1 MDKKIFVLLFFGVM
15 MSSCDSNQIHSEYKS
30 LPNHWPI
37 DQTLE
42 FQLPELDS
50 LKSFNLF
57 FNIRNTND
65 YNFNNLFLITSM
77 NFPNGK
83 VVIDTLE
90 YQMALPDGTW
100 LGSGNRIKENKLWY
114 KENVHFFEEGL
125 YSIKIRQAM
134 RNNASVE
141 GVKNLEGITDVGVI
155 IEETQEERE

>member
-1 MDKKIFVLLFFGVM
+1 M

-65 YNFNNLFLITSM
+65 YNFNNLFLIASM

>member
-1 MDKKIFVLLFFGVM
+1 M

>member
-1 MDKKIFVLLFFGVM
+1 MDKKIFVLFFFGVIL
-15 MSSCDSNQIHSEYKS
+15 SSCDSNQIYSEYKS

-42 FQLPELDS
+42 FQLPEMDS
-50 LKSFNLF
+50 LKIYNVFLNV
-57 FNIRNTND
+57 RNTND
-65 YNFNNLFLITSM
+65 YNFNNLFLIASM

-100 LGSGNRIKENKLWY
+100 LGSGNRVMENKLWY
-114 KENVHFFEEGL
+114 KENVQFFEEGL

-155 IEETQEERE
+155 IENSKEERQ